1 MIWKTAADSPC
12 HTDDAQSV
20 EATSLTGNHEITSWG
35 GSEEG
40 KVRLEVGTGGR
51 SLLSICAIVLFNAN
65 Y

>member
-40 KVRLEVGTGGR
+40 KVRLGR
-51 SLLSICAIVLFNAN
+51 SLLSNCAIVLFKLVNAN
-65 Y
+65 

>member
-35 GSEEG
+35 GSVEG
-40 KVRLEVGTGGR
+40 NAQARRGLRGGD
-51 SLLSICAIVLFNAN
+51 SVPLCAIVLM
-65 Y
+65 